1 MTRAREDGLTGPET
15 GDATPVGEA
24 TASAAA
30 PVPAPTPA
38 ELPLPAVTSAE
49 LPALLEAMLLVA
61 PGPTPV
67 GELAR
72 GAGVPEGE
80 VERAL
85 ADLAERFADDGAGVI
100 VQRHAGTV
108 QLASSP
114 RFAPHVRRFLKL
126 DRETRLSAA
135 ALETLAIVAYQQ
147 PVTRAEIDAVRGVD
161 SSGVL
166 ATLHG
171 RGLVEQVGRLSAPG
185 NPVQY
190 GTTAAFLRHFGLRSV
205 ADLPPLGVVD
215 GQDARE
221 ALAEASRGGDADEA
235 GPSGDT
241 EG

>member
-1 MTRAREDGLTGPET
+1 MTHTEEAGLTGPVA
-15 GDATPVGEA
+15 GDTAPSSEA

-38 ELPLPAVTSAE
+38 ELPLPAVPSAE

-126 DRETRLSAA
+126 DRETRLSTA

-205 ADLPPLGVVD
+205 ADLPPLGAVD

-221 ALAEASRGGDADEA
+221 ALAEAARPVAGQEPAADPDAA
-235 GPSGDT
+235 G
-241 EG
+241 